1 MLWMLKNCGGT
12 GHLATLFALCALGCA
27 AGALTLAIARRAR
40 AAGRLAAIAL
50 ALCGCASMTGFAGT
64 LLGRKATQDA
74 VASAALS
81 PSNVALAR
89 SVGFAEARDCA
100 RLGAGG
106 ALLPFLLGAT
116 AAALA
121 LFRGPRDAGD
131 AGEGGT
137 EGTVTSAAEPP
148 RASVPLV
155 LAGAAF
161 AFTGLLA
168 SGGLATAAVVGASY
182 EPAVWSLM
190 STSQRVV
197 SGSGS
202 LTEACGDFE
211 VALEQATAE
220 RIATVVD
227 VPEAAER
234 CVRARLTQVMTTPQ
248 GGRAA
253 AARALVASPLLR
265 ATRAGERAA
274 VTRQLQEIATATGE

>member
-1 MLWMLKNCGGT
+1 MLGMLRNCGAT
-12 GHLATLFALCALGCA
+12 GHAASLLALLALACASA
-27 AGALTLAIARRAR
+27 ALAVAVARRSR
-40 AAGRLAAIAL
+40 AAGLLAAL
-50 ALCGCASMTGFAGT
+50 GLVLCGCTSMTGFAGT

-100 RLGAGG
+100 RLGAGA
-106 ALLPFLLGAT
+106 ALLPFLLGVS

-121 LFRGPRDAGD
+121 LFRAPSEAPEAPAGD
-131 AGEGGT
+131 RAP
-137 EGTVTSAAEPP
+137 AAEGASPTP

-168 SGGLATAAVVGASY
+168 SGGLATASVGGASY

-190 STSQRVV
+190 TTSERVV
-197 SGSGS
+197 SESGS
-202 LTEACGDFE
+202 LTEPCQAFE
-211 VALEQATAE
+211 AALGQATAE

-234 CVRARLTQVMTTPQ
+234 CVRARLTLLAAAPPSDRAVA
-248 GGRAA
+248 GRA
-253 AARALVASPLLR
+253 LEASPLLR
-265 ATRAGERAA
+265 AARPETRAALTLQIRSLSNAA
-274 VTRQLQEIATATGE
+274 D

>member
-1 MLWMLKNCGGT
+1 MLGMLRNCGAP
-12 GHLATLFALCALGCA
+12 GHAASLLALLALACASA
-27 AGALTLAIARRAR
+27 ALAVALARSSR
-40 AAGRLAAIAL
+40 AAGQLAAL
-50 ALCGCASMTGFAGT
+50 GLVLCGCTSMTGFAGT

-100 RLGAGG
+100 RLGAGA
-106 ALLPFLLGAT
+106 ALLPFLLGAS
-116 AAALA
+116 AAGLA
-121 LFRGPRDAGD
+121 LFRAPREPRAGD
-131 AGEGGT
+131 PTPSPEGAPT
-137 EGTVTSAAEPP
+137 PA

-168 SGGLATAAVVGASY
+168 SGGLATASVGGASY

-190 STSQRVV
+190 TTSERVLSE
-197 SGSGS
+197 SGG
-202 LTEACGDFE
+202 LTEACGAFE
-211 VALEQATAE
+211 GALGQATAE

-227 VPEAAER
+227 APEAAER
-234 CVRARLTQVMTTPQ
+234 CVRARLTELAAAPP

-253 AARALVASPLLR
+253 AGKALEASPLLR
-265 ATRAGERAA
+265 AARPEARAA
-274 VTRQLQEIATATGE
+274 LTLQIRALSAVAD